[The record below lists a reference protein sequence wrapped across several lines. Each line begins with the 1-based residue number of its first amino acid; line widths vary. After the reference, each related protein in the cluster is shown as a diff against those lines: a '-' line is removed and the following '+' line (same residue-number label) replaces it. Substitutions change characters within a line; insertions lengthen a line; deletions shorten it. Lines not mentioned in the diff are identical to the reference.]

1 MSRRLTLVCL
11 LVGGI
16 AHAEPT
22 LVAEADP
29 AAPDDP
35 EEIGDQ
41 AIAAETGIAGGG
53 RVTPGGLRVAGHY
66 LYQLSETDWFDGTA
80 AFTFGGGGA
89 ACFRDRM
96 DTAVCDHGFVD
107 GRGVE
112 ITAAVRR
119 VFAPQNGFRPFA
131 RIGIGLALVQFAD
144 DSVSGITIPLHFG
157 GGIRARVAPS
167 IAVIAQG
174 DLMLGIGRFGSD
186 LGTQRQIGV
195 AFTAGAEFRLR

>member
-11 LVGGI
+11 LAGGF
-16 AHAEPT
+16 AHAEPSLT
-22 LVAEADP
+22 AEADP
-29 AAPDDP
+29 ATPDDP

-41 AIAAETGIAGGG
+41 AISAETGIATGG

-96 DTAVCDHGFVD
+96 DTAMCDHGFVD
-107 GRGVE
+107 GRGIE

-119 VFAPQNGFRPFA
+119 VFAPHSGFRPFA
-131 RIGIGLALVQFAD
+131 RVGIGLSLVQFAAD
-144 DSVSGITIPLHFG
+144 DVSGIAIPLHFG
-157 GGIRARVAPS
+157 GGLRARVAPS
-167 IAVIAQG
+167 IAVVAQG
-174 DLMLGIGRFGSD
+174 DLTLGVGGFGSE
-186 LGTQRQIGV
+186 LGWQPQVGV